1 MHLPSGN
8 DAVFDSDRCASWQL
22 AKYLSWQGDN
32 VSDSCSVKYFFN
44 GCIII
49 IWKPR
54 VFGFDNRKVNSGGKF
69 SGTPNDGFEYDGTK
83 GYEVQVDVNL
93 PLQFKKSP
101 LFAVANILTD
111 AGNVVDEKAE
121 CCNLGQGIMG
131 VKIASS
137 HQGISLT
144 GCYLILGY
152 WTVGKS
158 PLWMGGF
165 SGGFRPVS

>member
-1 MHLPSGN
+1 MAIAGMAL
-8 DAVFDSDRCASWQL
+8 Q
-22 AKYLSWQGDN
+22 KYGGIGWHFAFRQ
-32 VSDSCSVKYFFN
+32 
-44 GCIII
+44 
-49 IWKPR
+49 W
-54 VFGFDNRKVNSGGKF
+54 GKF

-152 WTVGKS
+152 
-158 PLWMGGF
+158 
-165 SGGFRPVS
+165 